1 MKVEVHLVLYTTCG
15 GHSLIGKVQ
24 VLSLIQVAA
33 LFTRLLALY
42 MYLIKLQL
50 EKRVRSKTDFQKD
63 FAQGP
68 AFEAG

>member
-1 MKVEVHLVLYTTCG
+1 VHLVLYTTCG

-33 LFTRLLALY
+33 LFTRSLALY

-63 FAQGP
+63 FA
-68 AFEAG
+68 